1 MSVNTVSPDDI
12 TKNLVKH
19 TFADAMLGDA
29 AFALDR
35 FGHGFQRSFL
45 YELIKLAPSFAD
57 TKKVKRKSLI
67 RTLR

>member
-45 YELIKLAPSFAD
+45 YELIKLAPHSP
-57 TKKVKRKSLI
+57 TQKKVKRKSLI